1 MKYGWIFLCIIVT
14 ICATVKFGCTFAD
27 KFGMIKD
34 RTNELIGVRYESSGS
49 MNGERLYLKLAPD
62 HDGNLIFSLEYSAPF
77 QDIVKTLNF
86 QAESNHLDSIKE
98 IFRNRKDLI
107 LGKCKLS
114 SIQELDGAVETV
126 VFYLENQTIS
136 IDSMHELPEDTNKLL
151 AEVKEALMNMIPE
164 S

>member
-1 MKYGWIFLCIIVT
+1 MKYAWIFLCIIVI

-49 MNGERLYLKLAPD
+49 MNGERLYLKLVPD
-62 HDGNLIFSLEYSAPF
+62 HDENLIFSLEYTAPF

-86 QAESNHLDSIKE
+86 QAESNNLEPIKE